1 MIVVLI
7 LVSLLI
13 WSASPFMIIR
23 PCRIQLRFDQL
34 RTCSVERSRFSCRQC
49 LSLKGRSD
57 DDETSPK
64 LQLLDDND
72 GPKVSVRSLEEVT
85 VKPSS
90 WASISDDDAGSKTT
104 PSAATMPVK
113 TKTGSKKSIFGDLSV
128 QDLVAER
135 EERIRQRGG
144 KRSQK
149 EDLNGIDP
157 LTPFLFSTVP
167 AVMSLVGW
175 QISTFLAANFAI
187 QYLDSELYPVQRI
200 AIVGRNLVVGLFT
213 LQSGFCASIS
223 LGLFLLG
230 VTVTVGVAKGE
241 LDPAKKKV
249 INDEVR

>member
-1 MIVVLI
+1 MAVVII

-13 WSASPFMIIR
+13 QSASPFMILR
-23 PCRIQLRFDQL
+23 PCSTQLRVDQL
-34 RTCSVERSRFSCRQC
+34 RTSVEHSRYTQC

-57 DDETSPK
+57 DEETSPK
-64 LQLLDDND
+64 LQLLEDNN

-90 WASISDDDAGSKTT
+90 WASVSDDAGGGSKTT
-104 PSAATMPVK
+104 PIATMPVK
-113 TKTGSKKSIFGDLSV
+113 AKTGSKKSIFGDLSV

-175 QISTFLAANFAI
+175 QISTYLAANFAI

-241 LDPAKKKV
+241 LDPAKKKA

>member
-1 MIVVLI
+1 MAVVII

-13 WSASPFMIIR
+13 GIASSFMILR
-23 PCRIQLRFDQL
+23 PYRTQLRVDQL
-34 RTCSVERSRFSCRQC
+34 TTSVEHSSKQC

-90 WASISDDDAGSKTT
+90 WASVSNDDSGGGSKPT
-104 PSAATMPVK
+104 SSATMPVK
-113 TKTGSKKSIFGDLSV
+113 AKTGSKKSIFGDLSV

-144 KRSQK
+144 RRSQK

-175 QISTFLAANFAI
+175 QISTYLAANFAI